1 MAGEGASALRN
12 LGGHCLHALLYLF
25 GEVESVSATLG
36 RGLREWRFDDGSRF
50 TPQTVDTAFATLRF
64 RDGRPAQI
72 NIGGSVAGAHG
83 SPIADYGNHGRLPM
97 DAHAGAPAAGSPLL
111 LHSKAD
117 PRPALGQGTT

>member
-36 RGLREWRFDDGSRF
+36 RGLREWRFDDGSSF

-64 RDGRPAQI
+64 RDSGPAQM
-72 NIGGSVAGAHG
+72 NIGWSVAGGRGLALNYFVHHG
-83 SPIADYGNHGRLPM
+83 QLRTRQEAMSGGTDCVT
-97 DAHAGAPAAGSPLL
+97 D
-111 LHSKAD
+111 
-117 PRPALGQGTT
+117 GQVM